1 MKRLMSIVVIF
12 LAAALTAET
21 FTAQTPPWPGLW
33 IWGARRDG
41 TPPVRVNLAEYLAA
55 RPGGWNHSLVNRIV
69 GDLAAGGIGT
79 IYWELNDGRGK
90 ALFPAA
96 DPARVLRWPNWG
108 MDLGEIDYPGLA
120 AAVAAKLGIDF
131 RLAASEEFLAEAK
144 AKYPNLTVIP
154 RAEIPPAALSASSFE
169 ANAAARKYL
178 DRRTFVF
185 EKHFT
190 LATRPES
197 ARLLVSANR
206 QYEVELNGKTV
217 GRDGDWM
224 RGETY
229 QVGGL
234 LKPGD
239 NLLRLKVEPD
249 ADLAGVVAA
258 LEYSVNGKTEV
269 LATDLT
275 FRAKAADEKEFHG
288 VIATGFE
295 GAGPRFRLKEPWS
308 NPTPNYFELIEAE
321 PASGETASKVR
332 VFAENFENPAGL
344 KLVQGTP
351 QATVVET
358 GDDRFGKA
366 LRIAL
371 PEKSNANHR
380 FELPPLTAG
389 QVTVDFDF
397 LVRSSAAGTLTVAA
411 VAGGKGGN
419 FAEQSLA
426 WLMLDG
432 KRGVLCS
439 YQNGWKDAGS
449 FRTGEWNH
457 LQMNI
462 HLSGKRAGTID
473 LALNGDTGVLMLPFR
488 NPLTISAQLPLDQL
502 YLVGRA
508 AGRDG
513 GDVLLDNLVV
523 ASSGVAAPTPPA
535 TERVR
540 AEKFFSAALNKEKA
554 YTVLLPAGF
563 DPGRSYPVLFLLHG
577 RGRNQNSLIDSPRA
591 FAALKQA
598 KFITVL
604 PLGDDSWYINSPV
617 KKGDRYS
624 DYLAEVIADAEKK
637 YPVSRDRRFRGLAGW
652 SMGGYGAAMFAESH
666 PDSFSLLATAIALLD
681 FPRAESD
688 FPEKQR
694 YKVPVERFG
703 EDPALWRDFNPATGA
718 AKLRD
723 FKVILVLGKQDFA
736 CTMNRNFLAALEAAK
751 IPATVIELPGGH
763 AFATVEAA
771 VEKIVPLVNQYFER

>member
-1 MKRLMSIVVIF
+1 MKRLLSIFAIF
-12 LAAALTAET
+12 LAAVLAAET
-21 FTAQTPPWPGLW
+21 FTAQTPPWPGIW
-33 IWGARRDG
+33 IWGARRQG

-55 RPGGWNHSLVNRIV
+55 RPGGWSRSLVNRIV
-69 GDLAAGGIGT
+69 GDLAAGGIGV
-79 IYWELNDGRGK
+79 IYWELDDGRGK

-120 AAVAAKLGIDF
+120 AATAGKLGIDF
-131 RLAASEEFLAEAK
+131 RLAASSEFLAEAK
-144 AKYPNLTVIP
+144 AKYPNLTVVS
-154 RAEIPPAALSASSFE
+154 RAEIPPAALAASSFE
-169 ANAAARKYL
+169 VNAAARKYL

-185 EKHFT
+185 EKNFT
-190 LATRPES
+190 LPARPES

-217 GRDGDWM
+217 GRDGDWE

-229 QVGGL
+229 QVAGV
-234 LKPGD
+234 LKDGD

-249 ADLAGVVAA
+249 AELAGVVAA
-258 LEYSVNGKTEV
+258 LECTVNGKTEV

-295 GAGPRFRLKEPWS
+295 GAGPRFRLKEPWR
-308 NPTPNYFELIEAE
+308 NPTPNYFEIVEAT
-321 PASGETASKVR
+321 PALDDRTRKTQVL
-332 VFAENFENPAGL
+332 AEDFENPAKL
-344 KLVQGTP
+344 KLIQGAP

-358 GDDRFGKA
+358 GDPRFGKA
-366 LRIAL
+366 LRIEL
-371 PEKSNANHR
+371 PEKGNANHR
-380 FELPPLTAG
+380 FDLAPLSSG

-397 LVRSSAAGTLTVAA
+397 LIRSRAAGTLTVAA
-411 VAGGKGGN
+411 AAGGRSNN

-426 WLMLDG
+426 WLMFDG
-432 KRGVLCS
+432 KRGVLCC
-439 YQNGWKDAGS
+439 YQNGWKDAGT
-449 FRTGEWNH
+449 FRAGEWNH
-457 LQMNI
+457 LRMTL

-473 LALNGDTGVLMLPFR
+473 LALNGEAGTLMLPFR
-488 NPLTISAQLPLDQL
+488 NPLPISPQLPLDQL
-502 YLVGRA
+502 YLIGRA
-508 AGRDG
+508 AGQNG
-513 GDVLLDNLVV
+513 GDVLLDNLAVV
-523 ASSGVAAPTPPA
+523 SYGTAPAA
-535 TERVR
+535 ERVKH
-540 AEKFFSAALNKEKA
+540 EKFFSAALNREKPYA
-554 YTVLLPAGF
+554 VLLPADF
-563 DPGRSYPVLFLLHG
+563 DPGLTYPVLFLLHG
-577 RGRNQNSLIDSPRA
+577 RGRNQNSLLDSPRA
-591 FAALKQA
+591 FAALA
-598 KFITVL
+598 RAEFITVL
-604 PLGDDSWYINSPV
+604 PLGDDSWYINSPI
-617 KKGDRYS
+617 KKGDRYA

-652 SMGGYGAAMFAESH
+652 SMGGYGAAMFAESR
-666 PDSFSLLATAIALLD
+666 PGSFSLLAAAIALLD
-681 FPRAESD
+681 FPRVESD

-703 EDPALWRDFNPATGA
+703 EDPALWRDFNPAANA

-736 CTMNRNFLAALEAAK
+736 WTMNRNFLTALEVAK

-771 VEKIVPLVNQYFER
+771 VEKIVPLANQYFER